1 MRALVVEDEP
11 TLRAQIVD
19 ELRSHG
25 FAIDQT
31 GDGIEGRYLATEMP
45 IDIAIIDLGL
55 PGASGIDII
64 QAARRLDKHFPILV
78 LTARTRWQD
87 KVEGLEAGADDYMA
101 KPFHVPEL
109 MARVRALL
117 RRSGGWADSTLHF
130 EGLSIDTRSQQV
142 SVNNVAVNLTAF
154 EYRVLEY
161 LAIHAGDVISKTVLL
176 DHLYDE
182 DSDRDANILEVFIKR
197 LRRKLDPGKQL
208 NPIETL
214 RGRGYRLALTRGRTP
229 SDTSEHSVS

>member
-1 MRALVVEDEP
+1 MRALVIEDEP

-19 ELRSHG
+19 ELRDHG
-25 FAIDQT
+25 FAIDET

-45 IDIAIIDLGL
+45 VDIAIVDLGL
-55 PGASGIDII
+55 PGADGIEII
-64 QAARRLDKHFPILV
+64 QAVRARDLHYPVLI

-87 KVEGLEAGADDYMA
+87 KVEGLEAGADDYLA

-130 EGLSIDTRSQQV
+130 DSISINTRTQQV
-142 SVNNVAVNLTAF
+142 AVRNTQVNLTAF

-161 LAIHAGDVISKTVLL
+161 LAIHAGEVISKHVLL

-197 LRRKLDPGKQL
+197 LRQKLDPEKTL

-214 RGRGYRLALTRGRTP
+214 RGRGYRLALDRGRSATAA
-229 SDTSEHSVS
+229 SEQT